1 MELDAVYQDELAY
14 LKSLARDFSRA
25 YPELEHFFSASAID
39 PGVERLLE
47 GAAFLNARLRQKIDD
62 EFPEITQAL
71 LSEVWP
77 TPLQAVP
84 ATSVIEFTPDDSRET
99 LHIHKG
105 AQVKGKVDE
114 QEYLFK
120 TQRETTIHPLVL
132 TDRKATHAS
141 DGSYITLSFEYHGL
155 AKGNGYDEFRNIPI
169 FLSRDRS
176 TASLLLLWF
185 NHYLTDITLNHHGVS
200 QKVPSEIIAP
210 HQPDER
216 TLVLPSEIKQYWRL
230 QLLQEYFYIPHAHDF
245 INIDLRDILSLI
257 TADDTSSF
265 TVTFRF
271 SQTLPPECQINEDT
285 FRLYCTPVINLFST
299 SSSPLT
305 FATSLTH
312 AKYKI
317 TPSNSHHHLFMV
329 RKVYSP
335 AEASDDHRGEIQCY
349 RTMTDFMPVRF
360 EDRNSQN
367 YFYQIMLEK
376 DIRDNPVYYLS
387 FYDSQ
392 GKPTNITSRKHFVCE
407 LECLDDES
415 ILQLKTGDICIP
427 TSDIPSGVTMCNI
440 TPLSRPLPPITTR
453 HWPLISHLS
462 LSPVLLNDKNV
473 IQHVV
478 SDFDI
483 YAMNNLPAHE
493 KHKRYLSGIEH
504 AASKPIDRLVNGVPI
519 RGIRFE
525 LSMNPDNYPNKGEM
539 YRFGALLAQFFAYC
553 VTDNSFLI
561 TSLIDIQTGERWNL
575 PQISGSKQQI

>member
-14 LKSLARDFSRA
+14 LKSLAQDLAGSH
-25 YPELEHFFSASAID
+25 PELEHFFSASATD

-71 LSEVWP
+71 LREVWP

-84 ATSVIEFTPDDSRET
+84 ATSVIEFTPDDNSET
-99 LHIHKG
+99 LYIRKS

-114 QEYLFK
+114 QEYLFR
-120 TQRETTIHPLVL
+120 TQRETTILPLVL
-132 TDRKATHAS
+132 TDRKVTHAS
-141 DGSYITLSFEYHGL
+141 DGSYIALSFEYHGQV
-155 AKGNGYDEFRNIPI
+155 KGNGYDEFEKIPV

-185 NHYLTDITLNHHGVS
+185 NHYLTDITVCHRGVS
-200 QKVPSEIIAP
+200 QKVPFKIITPLRSDA
-210 HQPDER
+210 E
-216 TLVLPSEIKQYWRL
+216 TLVLPSDIEQYWRL
-230 QLLQEYFYIPHAHDF
+230 QLLQEYFYIPHVHDF
-245 INIDLRDILSLI
+245 ININLRDILSVV
-257 TADDTSSF
+257 TSDDTSSF
-265 TVTFRF
+265 TVIFRF
-271 SQTLPPECQINEDT
+271 NQTLPPECQINENA
-285 FRLYCTPVINLFST
+285 FRLYCTPIINIFPT

-305 FATSLTH
+305 FTSSSAH
-312 AKYKI
+312 SKYKI
-317 TPSNSHHHLFMV
+317 SPANNYHRLFKV
-329 RKVYSP
+329 HKVYSP
-335 AEASDDHRGEIQCY
+335 AEASDDHRGEIQHY
-349 RTMTDFMPVRF
+349 RTMTGFTPVRF

-367 YFYQIMLEK
+367 YFYRIVLEK
-376 DIRDNPVYYLS
+376 DIKDNPVNYIS

-392 GKPTNITSRKHFVCE
+392 GKPANITSRKHFICE
-407 LECLDDES
+407 LECFDDED
-415 ILQLKTGDICIP
+415 ILRLKTGEICIP
-427 TSDIPSGVTMCNI
+427 TSDIPSGVTACNI
-440 TPLSRPLPPITTR
+440 TPPSRPLPPVTTR

-462 LSPVLLNDKNV
+462 LSPVLLGDKNV

-483 YAMNNLPAHE
+483 HAPNNLPAHK

-504 AASKPIDRLVNGVPI
+504 ATSKPVDRLINGVPI

-539 YRFGALLAQFFAYC
+539 YRFGALLAEFFAYC
-553 VTDNSFLI
+553 VTDSSFLI